1 VTLSARWSDERVDR
15 LLGTILQGGV
25 LAAGTVVLVGG
36 ILYLIQEGLAPANYG
51 VFTAERSAIHG
62 IWPIWAGVGRFDGRA
77 VIQLGI
83 LVLVATPVIR
93 VLFSVVAFAVQRD
106 RLYVPIT
113 LMVLAIL
120 LYGLFGGAH

>member
-1 VTLSARWSDERVDR
+1 MAGGWTDERVDR
-15 LLGTILQGGV
+15 LIGIILQAGVLATGILVFAGGV
-25 LAAGTVVLVGG
+25 L
-36 ILYLIQEGLAPANYG
+36 YLIHYGAAPANYS
-51 VFTAERSAIHG
+51 VFGAERSAIHG
-62 IWPIWAGVGRFDGRA
+62 LGPILSGVAQLDGRA

-93 VLFSVVAFAVQRD
+93 VLFSVLAFGVQRD

-113 LMVLAIL
+113 LIVLGIL

>member
-1 VTLSARWSDERVDR
+1 MVPARWTDEKVDR
-15 LLGTILQGGV
+15 LIGFILQAGV
-25 LAAGTVVLVGG
+25 VAAGSLVFVGG
-36 ILYLIQEGLAPANYG
+36 ILYLIHDRATPANYR
-51 VFTAERSAIHG
+51 VFGAERSAIHG
-62 IWPIWAGVGRFDGRA
+62 IGPILSGVMQLDGRA

-93 VLFSVVAFAVQRD
+93 VLFSVLAFGVQRD

-113 LMVLAIL
+113 LIVLAIL